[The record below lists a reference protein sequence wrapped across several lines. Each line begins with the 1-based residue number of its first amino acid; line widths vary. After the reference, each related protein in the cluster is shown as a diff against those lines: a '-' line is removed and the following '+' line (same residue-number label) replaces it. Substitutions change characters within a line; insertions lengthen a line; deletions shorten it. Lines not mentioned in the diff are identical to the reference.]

1 MLRYKFKMSIKH
13 NLILIDAL
21 FSVIEIWKYQKKKS
35 QWQFLIFEIFLITI
49 GTHQI

>member
-21 FSVIEIWKYQKKKS
+21 FSVIEIWKYQKKS
-35 QWQFLIFEIFLITI
+35 QWQFLILEIFLITI
-49 GTHQI
+49 GTYQI

>member
-21 FSVIEIWKYQKKKS
+21 FSIIEIWKYQKKNHS
-35 QWQFLIFEIFLITI
+35 DNF
-49 GTHQI
+49 